1 MLCIL
6 VTLGMLK
13 NMIFSLISFCTT
25 QVDIVFFI
33 IFMKIPYVDSIY
45 HFIYRLRWPLFFD
58 LMLKT
63 E

>member
-13 NMIFSLISFCTT
+13 NKIFSLSFCTT

-33 IFMKIPYVDSIY
+33 IFMRIPYVDSIY
-45 HFIYRLRWPLFFD
+45 HFIYRLSL
-58 LMLKT
+58 
-63 E
+63 